1 MVKLMKWLPKVPLSY
16 SKNSDLQSLTVI
28 NCHMV
33 KMGKYSHK
41 LPSIAISHHF
51 FYIKF

>member
-33 KMGKYSHK
+33 KMGKHSHK
-41 LPSIAISHHF
+41 LPSIAMIYF
-51 FYIKF
+51 F